1 MEQGYEISK
10 AELSKENL
18 KGAEPWYIAYINGFR
33 DAIYDMKRCIDF

>member
-18 KGAEPWYIAYINGFR
+18 KGAEPWYISYINGFK
-33 DAIYDMKRCIDF
+33 DAIYDMKHCIDF